1 MKNQLMYKIWFHYF
15 GGSTKKR
22 LKTWTWHFSVILLTC
37 HMVPGIY
44 CSVGVHI
51 HLRSQAYTCHVAGP
65 PSGGGGPPHC
75 IGRQNDRDSMKW
87 GPTRSETSHRSLD
100 QPNPT
105 PLMMGLVN
113 EPRSSHCCSNTWYIT
128 LLSHPA
134 VNYFGLQL
142 LGCPLAVK
150 GDERAPGAHV
160 SVGGLEGRYRRQW
173 QWRQL
178 GCRPFWVGTQT
189 MVHASMVKPD

>member
-1 MKNQLMYKIWFHYF
+1 MEDRPRKGLRHEHDISLLYFSLVIWSQEFIVQLACT
-15 GGSTKKR
+15 STCDPR
-22 LKTWTWHFSVILLTC
+22 RTRVMWVVHLLE
-37 HMVPGIY
+37 
-44 CSVGVHI
+44 GVD
-51 HLRSQAYTCHVAGP
+51 
-65 PSGGGGPPHC
+65 PSHC

-100 QPNPT
+100 RPNPT

-150 GDERAPGAHV
+150 GDE
-160 SVGGLEGRYRRQW
+160 
-173 QWRQL
+173 
-178 GCRPFWVGTQT
+178 
-189 MVHASMVKPD
+189 